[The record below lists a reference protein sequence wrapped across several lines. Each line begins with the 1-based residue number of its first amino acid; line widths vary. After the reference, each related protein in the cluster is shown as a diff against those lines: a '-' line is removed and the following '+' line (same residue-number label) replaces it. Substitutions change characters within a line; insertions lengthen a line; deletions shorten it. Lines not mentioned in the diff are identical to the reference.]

1 MKKLLQELFSSD
13 SFWNKFKCI
22 EEQTTGYSYSANY
35 KLISEYD
42 NIQIQFYELKGVKSF
57 TVIHSGR
64 RIIDSMFFINFDE
77 LNLIL
82 HRIPQI
88 RAANPLC
95 SGPLSIVALSSMID
109 HQSISSG
116 ESNPNDFVKGSLIV
130 S

>member
-22 EEQTTGYSYSANY
+22 KEQTTGYSYSANY
-35 KLISEYD
+35 RLISEYD
-42 NIQIQFYELKGVKSF
+42 NIQIQFYELKGVKSL

-64 RIIDSMFFINFDE
+64 RIIDSIFFIDFAE

-95 SGPLSIVALSSMID
+95 SGPLSIVALSS
-109 HQSISSG
+109 SSQI
-116 ESNPNDFVKGSLIV
+116 EN
-130 S
+130 